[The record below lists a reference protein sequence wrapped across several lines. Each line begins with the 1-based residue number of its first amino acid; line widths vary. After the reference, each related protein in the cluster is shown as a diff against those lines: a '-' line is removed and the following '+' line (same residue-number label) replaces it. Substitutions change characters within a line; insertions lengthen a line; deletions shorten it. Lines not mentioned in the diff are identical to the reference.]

1 MKYLRVSCLALACFI
16 GSASA
21 SFDDHFVPE
30 RIQTVEQDLAK
41 KNVSKESVDAI
52 LEKSHYD
59 QSVIDKINK
68 PFEDMPWW
76 RYQER
81 LVNKKRVKQ
90 GVEYWHQHE
99 ASLNQA
105 QEKYGVSPSILVAII
120 GIESNFGNFKATH
133 SALDALATLGLSDH
147 RRHDFSV

>member
-1 MKYLRVSCLALACFI
+1 MKYLRMSCLALACFI

-68 PFEDMPWW
+68 PFEEICLGGVIRKDSSIKNASSKALSIGTAG
-76 RYQER
+76 E
-81 LVNKKRVKQ
+81 KRTRPKF
-90 GVEYWHQHE
+90 
-99 ASLNQA
+99 L
-105 QEKYGVSPSILVAII
+105 ILHGQI
-120 GIESNFGNFKATH
+120 
-133 SALDALATLGLSDH
+133 L
-147 RRHDFSV
+147 

>member
-1 MKYLRVSCLALACFI
+1 
-16 GSASA
+16 
-21 SFDDHFVPE
+21 
-30 RIQTVEQDLAK
+30 
-41 KNVSKESVDAI
+41 
-52 LEKSHYD
+52 
-59 QSVIDKINK
+59 
-68 PFEDMPWW
+68 MPWW
-76 RYQER
+76 RFQER

-133 SALDALATLGLSDH
+133 SALDALATLRVVRPPPTRLF
-147 RRHDFSV
+147 FSLN